1 MKSSAW
7 ALLLTGAGLALVWAG
22 CAVEPG
28 ELPPDM
34 RIPVNQAD
42 IDAGVCIKTC
52 EPDFGSGPVD
62 CAAAEDGLEFFP
74 GAPGGSGLVPASSPI
89 WDFEGDVA
97 TALYSYTDK
106 TTNTLITTGRT
117 DCLKQS
123 FDNPNGCDPNGYEPA
138 PSPIERCGKANNKA
152 LHVRGGPFFEWGGG
166 VGRRLDGVASDAALA
181 LSSANPGAG
190 LGNSCV
196 LPTSTNSNP
205 DGCTAVMP
213 SATPSVETCKTLPQ
227 INPPPDN
234 QPSFC
239 PESETCIDCAAGRP
253 RTPSDS
259 NQDPGVEP
267 LDVNA
272 YYTAEVDLREWEGIS
287 FWARRGPDGQRTL
300 RVALGDQN
308 TDDDISFIMT
318 QGGAAPRCLRAKE
331 CGCKDQ
337 ERPCTENPDVPGEYW
352 CWNPATDPP
361 ISKYGADPTL
371 LNLQR
376 CGPSMCDEPYPAY
389 PATPDMTFSTPS
401 NSQPIYRGTNSC
413 AYYTFAN
420 DTNGYYCYD
429 TQKGPPPPYGG
440 DRCGDPW
447 IYPVVLNPDW
457 TFYKIPFTD
466 LHQDGYAKEFGA
478 LDLAAV
484 TMVRFLWPQG
494 YIDFWVDDV
503 RFYRSKQ

>member
-1 MKSSAW
+1 MKSSGW
-7 ALLLTGAGLALVWAG
+7 ALLLTGAALALFWEG

-42 IDAGVCIKTC
+42 IDAGVCVKTC

-62 CAAAEDGLEFFP
+62 CAAAEEGLEFFP
-74 GAPGGSGLVPASSPI
+74 GAPAGSALARASTPV
-89 WDFEGDVA
+89 WDFNGAVA
-97 TALYSYTDK
+97 TDLYSYTDK
-106 TTNTLITTGRT
+106 TTNTLVTTGDPT
-117 DCLKQS
+117 CLTQS
-123 FDNPNGCDPNGYEPA
+123 FHAPNGCDPNGYQPV
-138 PSPIERCGKANNKA
+138 PSPIERCGKPDRA

-166 VGRRLDGVASDAALA
+166 VGRRLDDFANEAARA
-181 LSSANPGAG
+181 LSEANPAAG
-190 LGNSCV
+190 LASSCV
-196 LPTSTNSNP
+196 LPDFTPADACAAS
-205 DGCTAVMP
+205 MP
-213 SATPSVETCKTLPQ
+213 SAMPSVETCKTLAP

-234 QPSFC
+234 QPAFC
-239 PESETCIDCAAGRP
+239 PESETCIDCAAGVP
-253 RTPSDS
+253 FTPTDA
-259 NQDPGVEP
+259 NPDPGVNP
-267 LDVNA
+267 MNATA

-300 RVALGDQN
+300 RVALGDRN
-308 TDDDISFIMT
+308 TDDDISFLMT
-318 QGGAAPRCLRAKE
+318 QGGAAPRCVRAKE

-337 ERPCTENPDVPGEYW
+337 ERPCTENPELPGEYW

-361 ISKYGADPTL
+361 LSEYGSDPTL

-376 CGPSMCDEPYPAY
+376 CGTSLCDEPYPAY
-389 PATPDMTFSTPS
+389 PSSPDLSFSTPS

-413 AYYTFAN
+413 AYYTFPN
-420 DTNGYYCYD
+420 DTNGRYCYD
-429 TQKGPPPPYGG
+429 TKKGPNPAEGG

-457 TFYKIPFTD
+457 TLYTIPFTD

-478 LDLAAV
+478 LELAAV

-494 YIDFWVDDV
+494 FIDFWVDDV
-503 RFYRSKQ
+503 RFYRRKP